1 MYIMEKYLNVV
12 LLLVIIVLLYN
23 NSQILPK
30 DSVLGKMVLV
40 AAIICVTHKFGRNSG
55 LLMTVITII
64 ILHNTYIRE
73 YFEGGE
79 VATEGE
85 ETAEEEEEEE
95 EEEAGIEAPSTEGNV
110 SKMNL
115 VDLQDT
121 INKSPFIAT
130 MEAAGQNGGEG
141 QINKY
146 DSDKP
151 DEKKEAVAV
160 ETSPLRAKDEQTPTP
175 PTD

>member
-1 MYIMEKYLNVV
+1 MEKYLNVV
-12 LLLVIIVLLYN
+12 LLLVIIVLLYTN
-23 NSQILPK
+23 NQILPK
-30 DSVLGKMVLV
+30 DSVLGKMALV

-55 LLMTVITII
+55 LLMTVVTII

-73 YFEGGE
+73 YF
-79 VATEGE
+79 GE
-85 ETAEEEEEEE
+85 EEDIAAKGEAAADEDEEEEEE
-95 EEEAGIEAPSTEGNV
+95 IEGNI

-141 QINKY
+141 QINEY
-146 DSDKP
+146 ESDEPNK
-151 DEKKEAVAV
+151 KKEAVAV
-160 ETSPLRAKDEQTPTP
+160 ETSKLTANGDQGL
-175 PTD
+175 

>member
-1 MYIMEKYLNVV
+1 MEKYLNVV
-12 LLLVIIVLLYN
+12 LLLVIIVLLYTN
-23 NSQILPK
+23 NQILPK

-85 ETAEEEEEEE
+85 ATDEEAPAETDEED
-95 EEEAGIEAPSTEGNV
+95 EEAGIEAEKEPATSQ
-110 SKMNL
+110 MNR
-115 VDLQDT
+115 VDLEDT
-121 INKSPFIAT
+121 INKSPHVAT
-130 MEAAGQNGGEG
+130 MEAAGQHGGQG
-141 QINKY
+141 QINEY
-146 DSDKP
+146 ESDEP
-151 DEKKEAVAV
+151 EKKEEAVAV
-160 ETSPLRAKDEQTPTP
+160 ETSPSTANGNQSPTP
-175 PTD
+175 

>member
-1 MYIMEKYLNVV
+1 MEKYLNVV
-12 LLLVIIVLLYN
+12 LLLVIIVLLYTN
-23 NSQILPK
+23 NQILPK
-30 DSVLGKMVLV
+30 DSVLGKMALV

-55 LLMTVITII
+55 LLMTVIVII

-73 YFEGGE
+73 YFEGGDI
-79 VATEGE
+79 AAKGE
-85 ETAEEEEEEE
+85 AAAEEEEAEEK
-95 EEEAGIEAPSTEGNV
+95 IEGNI

-141 QINKY
+141 QINEY
-146 DSDKP
+146 ESDKSNK
-151 DEKKEAVAV
+151 KKEAVAV
-160 ETSPLRAKDEQTPTP
+160 
-175 PTD
+175 

>member
-12 LLLVIIVLLYN
+12 LLLVIIVLLYTN
-23 NSQILPK
+23 NQILPK
-30 DSVLGKMVLV
+30 DSVLGKMALV

-55 LLMTVITII
+55 LLMTVIVII

-79 VATEGE
+79 IATKGE
-85 ETAEEEEEEE
+85 AAAEEDEEEEEETE
-95 EEEAGIEAPSTEGNV
+95 EDGNV

-130 MEAAGQNGGEG
+130 MEASGQHGGQG
-141 QINKY
+141 QINEY
-146 DSDKP
+146 DYDKP
-151 DEKKEAVAV
+151 SKKKEAVAV
-160 ETSPLRAKDEQTPTP
+160 ETSPLRANGEQEETT
-175 PTD
+175 

>member
-1 MYIMEKYLNVV
+1 MEKYLNVV
-12 LLLVIIVLLYN
+12 LLLVIIVLLYTN
-23 NSQILPK
+23 NQILPK
-30 DSVLGKMVLV
+30 DSVLGKMALV

-55 LLMTVITII
+55 LLMTVIVII

-73 YFEGGE
+73 YFEGGDI
-79 VATEGE
+79 AAKGE
-85 ETAEEEEEEE
+85 AAAEEEEAEEK
-95 EEEAGIEAPSTEGNV
+95 IEGNI

-141 QINKY
+141 QINEY
-146 DSDKP
+146 ESDKSNK
-151 DEKKEAVAV
+151 KKEAVAV
-160 ETSPLRAKDEQTPTP
+160 ETSKLTANGDQGL
-175 PTD
+175 